1 MVEFFRLELQGVI
14 QAFEVSQSYL
24 GKSSESFKDQ
34 GTDYLEAK
42 NVLLGS
48 FNVGLSTNGTI
59 WFDMIKVKMT
69 LIFMTIL
76 KVLAILDTG
85 LSYVTEFKVF
95 ENKMQSL
102 V

>member
-1 MVEFFRLELQGVI
+1 MQELQVVEFFRLELQGVI

-24 GKSSESFKDQ
+24 GESSESFKDQ

-59 WFDMIKVKMT
+59 WFDMIKVNMT
-69 LIFMTIL
+69 SHIYDHSEAT
-76 KVLAILDTG
+76 
-85 LSYVTEFKVF
+85 SYTRYWPKLCYRV
-95 ENKMQSL
+95 
-102 V
+102 